1 MFSSYWNSNR
11 SIMKFLKIGLILY
24 FIWECLPAC
33 TYVHQVHA
41 KTKKGIGFA
50 CNWSYRCLWVTTEW
64 KSGPLQVLLTTESS
78 LQSLIMQFLN
88 LYPWTLPKKFLNSLS
103 SVKANI
109 YCLVYPCPNWTEEN
123 MSNKPTRKKIGCLF
137 CVLLDCILKYFE
149 KISIE
154 KFRQFTI

>member
-33 TYVHQVHA
+33 IYVHKVYA
-41 KTKKGIGFA
+41 KPKKGIRFA
-50 CNWSYRCLWVTTEW
+50 WNWSYTCLWVTTEW
-64 KSGPLQVLLTTESS
+64 NSGPLQVLLTTESS
-78 LQSLIMQFLN
+78 LQPLTMQFLN
-88 LYPWTLPKKFLNSLS
+88 LLPWTLPKKFLNSLS

-123 MSNKPTRKKIGCLF
+123 MSNKPTRKKNRMF
-137 CVLLDCILKYFE
+137 VLCFARLHFE
-149 KISIE
+149 VFWKKINKEI
-154 KFRQFTI
+154 